1 MGRGMATEG
10 GGAEPKLVPKARRL
24 NLDAIET
31 SLRAVQADF
40 ERINASLDTPRDPF
54 SDEVL
59 ERMLLGY
66 EQVDA
71 YLVDGVDLFA
81 RGKSELLLELNTL
94 VLCGRDDRVR
104 AECAAQIEATKAHF
118 YGKSD
123 GGVESLMNWVST
135 LNGAPVWRRAA
146 STYIHILSHPQLYI
160 EGNHR
165 TGSLVMSWMLANVG
179 KPPFVLSVDNAK
191 AYFDPSALVKSSR
204 KHSLRMLLERPKL
217 VKRFGDLLKDDAE
230 TIHLEGRAR

>member
-1 MGRGMATEG
+1 MAR
-10 GGAEPKLVPKARRL
+10 ARRL
-24 NLDAIET
+24 NLIAIEA

-40 ERINASLDTPRDPF
+40 ESINATLDTPRDPL

-66 EQVDA
+66 EQVDR
-71 YLVDGVDLFA
+71 YLADGLDLFA
-81 RGKSELLLELNTL
+81 PGNSCSLLELNVL
-94 VLCGRDDRVR
+94 VLCGRDERVR
-104 AECAAQIEATKAHF
+104 DECASQIEATKEHF
-118 YGKSD
+118 YENTE
-123 GGVESLMNWVST
+123 GGVAALVDWVRG

-146 STYIHILSHPQLYI
+146 STYIHILSQPQLYI

-165 TGSLVMSWMLANVG
+165 TGSLVMSWTLARDG

-204 KHSLRMLLERPKL
+204 KHSLRLLLTRAKL
-217 VKRFGDLLKDDAE
+217 VRRFAELLKGDAE
-230 TIHLEGRAR
+230 KIHLDGPLR

>member
-1 MGRGMATEG
+1 MA
-10 GGAEPKLVPKARRL
+10 KAKRL

-40 ERINASLDTPRDPF
+40 DRINASLDTPRDPL

-81 RGKSELLLELNTL
+81 PGNSSLLLELNIL
-94 VLCGRDDRVR
+94 VLCGRDNRVR
-104 AECAAQIEATKAHF
+104 AECASQIEATEAHF

-123 GGVESLMNWVST
+123 GGVESLVNWVRS
-135 LNGAPVWRRAA
+135 LNGVPVWRRAA
-146 STYIHILSHPQLYI
+146 STYIHILSQPQLFI

-165 TGSLVMSWMLANVG
+165 TGSLVMSWTLANEG
-179 KPPFVLSVDNAK
+179 KPPFVLSVENAK
-191 AYFDPSALVKSSR
+191 AYFDPSALVKHSR

-217 VKRFGDLLKDDAE
+217 IKRFGELLKEDAE
-230 TIHLEGRAR
+230 SIHLNGRAR